1 MFSRILT
8 LPLPLSLA
16 LVAPLLMACGPSAE
30 ATQQADAP
38 KLRLAAQATDG
49 TTLQSLIAAA
59 PAILIAEVTQEQ
71 PSATPAARSEPSE
84 PTEPREEDYKIDL
97 QKELD
102 RAREE
107 TSRTF
112 TGFNIGPL
120 IRLKTVD
127 TLKGPATDILT
138 LPATDADF
146 KTAAPGDLFLI
157 IMGNTHPDAVRPISS
172 LEDPWVAEVKAALA
186 E

>member
-8 LPLPLSLA
+8 SFPTFAPALA
-16 LVAPLLMACGPSAE
+16 VALTAPLLLACSDSAD
-30 ATQQADAP
+30 ATQQQADAP
-38 KLRLAAQATDG
+38 QLTRAAEAPDATS
-49 TTLQSLIAAA
+49 LQSRVSAA
-59 PAILIAEVTQEQ
+59 PAILIAEVTVEQ
-71 PSATPAARSEPSE
+71 PATETPA
-84 PTEPREEDYKIDL
+84 TENQEEDLKIDL

-112 TGFNIGPL
+112 TGFNIGAL
-120 IRLKTVD
+120 IRLKTVK

-146 KTAAPGDLFLI
+146 KTAQPGDLFLI

-172 LEDPWVAEVKAALA
+172 LEDPWVAEVQGMLG